1 MLEHAKTHHTN
12 YIKGKAYEVV
22 VPPEKEKMFTMFV
35 EKHGFTIKRG
45 DEQSIPWRESFS
57 EISDEKLPG
66 KILAGARYRE
76 GITQTELSKQTGIP
90 QRHISE
96 MESGKRS
103 IGKENAKKLARA
115 LNAATY
121 RIFL

>member
-66 KILAGARYRE
+66 KIRVEQLLRVMKFLQQSRRDVGDARVVRPR
-76 GITQTELSKQTGIP
+76 P
-90 QRHISE
+90 QGE
-96 MESGKRS
+96 VG
-103 IGKENAKKLARA
+103 
-115 LNAATY
+115 
-121 RIFL
+121 